1 MNGASLTRKQTAFIM
16 AGTMLTLLLAALDN
30 TIVGTA
36 MPKIIRDLNGME
48 HYAWP
53 FTAYILFS
61 IIILPISGT
70 LADIY
75 GRKKIT
81 LLGIAFFVLTSIL
94 CGSAHGMIELSI
106 FRGFQGIGGG
116 ICISSAF
123 IIVSEIFPLGQ
134 RAKYMGLITSMF
146 ALASIMGPVVGGV
159 ITDYLSW
166 RWVFYV
172 NIPFGIA
179 AFILIAKN
187 LPSLIHHDEQRK
199 IDIIGVFAFVLAAL
213 PFLFVISQMGGHSFL
228 SFDMIA
234 LSVFSAVMF
243 ASFLLIEKRSKEPLL
258 SLHFFKEKVF
268 SVSVIASSLGN
279 MAIFGAAIYLP
290 LYLQSVRGESAT
302 RSGLIMMPMMVSVV
316 LASNISGFCVAR
328 LQRFKSVA
336 IIGLFVSFAG
346 MFSFGFFSDR
356 SMTSTLIAFSALTG
370 IGLGMTFPVFMV
382 APQCV
387 FAPRQIGI
395 VISLL
400 QFFRN
405 LGGAIGSAVFGA
417 IMISK
422 MNAGLRGIA
431 LGNLPGNITELVKN
445 PGVIANP
452 QKIAAIRGGIS
463 EPMLTDFD
471 RFVSLCV
478 HSISGSI
485 EMIFLISSGILL
497 AALLLV
503 IFSFNEKQVRHAM
516 AEHKKQY

>member
-1 MNGASLTRKQTAFIM
+1 MNRTAFTRKQTVFIM
-16 AGTMLTLLLAALDN
+16 VAAMLTLLLAALDN

-53 FTAYILFS
+53 FTSYILFS
-61 IIILPISGT
+61 TIILPISGK

-81 LLGIAFFVLTSIL
+81 LLGIAIFSITSIL
-94 CGSAHGMIELSI
+94 CGSARSMIELSI
-106 FRGFQGIGGG
+106 SRGFQGVGGG

-123 IIVSEIFPLGQ
+123 IIVSEIFPIEK
-134 RAKYMGLITSMF
+134 RAKAMGLITSMF

-172 NIPFGIA
+172 NIPLGIA

-187 LPSLIHHDEQRK
+187 LPSLIHYDEQRK
-199 IDIIGVFAFVLAAL
+199 IDIIGVIAFVFAVL
-213 PFLFVISQMGGHSFL
+213 PFLFVISQMGERSFI
-228 SFDMIA
+228 SFDIIA
-234 LSVFSAVMF
+234 LSVFSAIMF
-243 ASFLLIEKRSKEPLL
+243 ALFLFIENRSKEPLL
-258 SLHFFKEKVF
+258 SLHFFRERIF
-268 SVSVIASSLGN
+268 SISVIASSLGN

-302 RSGLIMMPMMVSVV
+302 RSGLIMMPMMVSMI
-316 LASNISGFCVAR
+316 LASNIAGFFVSRMQC
-328 LQRFKSVA
+328 FKSVA
-336 IIGLFVSFAG
+336 MMGLLVSFAG
-346 MFSFGFFSDR
+346 MFSFGFFSEGAMI
-356 SMTSTLIAFSALTG
+356 SLLIAFSALMG
-370 IGLGMTFPVFMV
+370 MGLGMTFPVFMV
-382 APQCV
+382 APQSV
-387 FAPRQIGI
+387 FASRQIGV

-405 LGGAIGSAVFGA
+405 LGGSIGAAVFGA

-422 MNAGLRGIA
+422 MNAELRGIA
-431 LGNLPGNITELVKN
+431 RGNLPGNIADLVKN

-452 QKIAAIRGGIS
+452 QKIAAIRGGIPES
-463 EPMLTDFD
+463 MLSDFD

-478 HSISGSI
+478 RSISGSI

-503 IFSFNEKQVRHAM
+503 IFFFNEQQVRHAI
-516 AEHKKQY
+516 AEHKKL